1 MAIQQMFLGIGSVEL
16 AEPDGSVYFDG
27 IDDRLTFAA
36 TSDFAFDNDDFTI
49 EAFVNRVGDN
59 KLYSRILHFGPYW
72 NNDDA
77 VGLNFDDNDHATK
90 VTFGNYKNRSQGTV
104 PSNGRVLISNSSVS
118 SVGWY
123 HVAVTRHQGTFRLFI
138 NGILED
144 TNSSITNNH
153 LENSSTNTL
162 AIAGTVDLMGQEPF
176 NANISNVRVIKGT
189 ALYTDSFVPPSSALT
204 DEHNNTKLLCC
215 QSDTDITA
223 KAVGGTINVDGNP
236 QISSKNPFPFTTSYA
251 VDFDGNG
258 DYLSIPASSDLNLD
272 AAFTIE
278 AWVNVDDGGWSG
290 TRRTLIAND
299 IGWAT
304 NHFAVSL
311 MNSGN
316 SNEENCI
323 TLWDY
328 NANNNGPVASSSPVK
343 VEPSDGWTHIA
354 ITRDSSNNIRIFKN
368 GTQAGSTITSSSTYQ
383 FGTGAT
389 WIGAITMSNTA
400 NAEQLDGKI
409 SNLRVVKGQALYTS
423 DFTTSTGEFTTTS
436 QGATASN
443 VKLLCCNKITRTG
456 STVTP
461 GSITEVGDPKSTN
474 GPFPV
479 LYNYSV
485 DFDGTLDYL
494 SIPDNDAWY
503 IETNYTAECWFNC
516 DALTGAGWDAIFAQW
531 QSNGGNATNSW
542 CLEYVGTDL
551 RFYWMDGNG
560 SVNNI
565 SLGAVSLGAWHH
577 FAFSKSGSTTRMFI
591 DGNEAITAFDI
602 GTIQNG
608 TGIFAIGGAVAINAG
623 GSGTGGYFNGKIS
636 NVRITKGQALY
647 TSAFTPSTEPLTTS
661 SQGAIASNVKLLCCN
676 SFNTVTGSITTPGTI
691 TAVDDPS
698 IALGPF

>member
-1 MAIQQMFLGIGSVEL
+1 MAIQQMLLGFSSASTP

-36 TSDFAFDNDDFTI
+36 TSDFAFDNNDFTI

-72 NNDDA
+72 NDDNA
-77 VGLNFDDNDHATK
+77 IGLNFDDNDHATK

-144 TNSSITNNH
+144 TNSSITNND
-153 LENSSTNTL
+153 LETSSTNTL

-204 DEHNNTKLLCC
+204 DVTNTKLLCC
-215 QSDTDITA
+215 QSDTDVTA

-251 VDFDGNG
+251 VDFDGANDGDALTVADFPNFRTNNFTVECWIYPHVAASAGINTIMDVYQNSSANG
-258 DYLSIPASSDLNLD
+258 AWWALHQNDDGFYWGRQSANPISTSGNLEANQWYHVAMVRNGTNFTLYLDGSSIGSYTESFDYSDGGTEARTLSIGRQHNPGSGRQ
-272 AAFTIE
+272 F
-278 AWVNVDDGGWSG
+278 DG
-290 TRRTLIAND
+290 L
-299 IGWAT
+299 
-304 NHFAVSL
+304 
-311 MNSGN
+311 
-316 SNEENCI
+316 
-323 TLWDY
+323 
-328 NANNNGPVASSSPVK
+328 
-343 VEPSDGWTHIA
+343 
-354 ITRDSSNNIRIFKN
+354 
-368 GTQAGSTITSSSTYQ
+368 
-383 FGTGAT
+383 
-389 WIGAITMSNTA
+389 
-400 NAEQLDGKI
+400 I
-409 SNLRVVKGQALYTS
+409 SNVRITIGQALYTS
-423 DFTTSTGEFTTTS
+423 DFTTSSDEFTTTS

-443 VKLLCCNKITRTG
+443 VKLLCCNNITPTG
-456 STVTP
+456 STVSP
-461 GSITEVGDPKSTN
+461 GSITEVGDPKSTT

-494 SIPDNDAWY
+494 SIPDDDAWH

-516 DALTGAGWDAIFAQW
+516 DGFTGSGWDAIFAQW

-542 CLEYVGTDL
+542 CLEYVGSDL
-551 RFYWMDGNG
+551 RFYWMSSG

-565 SLGAVSLGAWHH
+565 SLGNVSTGSWHH

-591 DGNEAITAFDI
+591 DGTEAVTAFDI
-602 GTIQNG
+602 GTMQDG
-608 TGIFAIGGAVAINAG
+608 TGIFTIGGGVAIGAG
-623 GSGTGGYFNGKIS
+623 GAGTGGWFNGKVS

-647 TSAFTPSTEPLTTS
+647 TSAFTPSKEPLTTT

-691 TAVDDPS
+691 TANDDPS
-698 IALGPF
+698 VALGPF